1 VHLGS
6 IESYR
11 KDDLTI
17 MLLGGYHNLDA
28 AKEAR
33 DAAASQGFAD
43 AYVVMDNA
51 GVLERVR

>member
-1 VHLGS
+1 
-6 IESYR
+6 
-11 KDDLTI
+11 
-17 MLLGGYHNLDA
+17 MLLAGYTTLAD

-43 AYVVMDNA
+43 AYVVMDNG